1 MKLVTS
7 LLAIGTAA
15 LLFADYP
22 SPGRKYTTLQRLEEA
37 HLEAVHQARLQFARE
52 RKTVPWQG
60 VYSDYRA
67 VLHVHAEDAEHT
79 KGTRAEVL
87 KAAQS
92 DGVRVVMFSDHRGPR
107 PDTWSG
113 LREGVLFIPGSEDDH
128 LLRYPKPGAELRFL
142 SHLEE
147 TPDASSKGF
156 QGMEIYNRHTDAKDE
171 RAFEEYFQAAMK
183 NPVEWAR
190 LSKLEALYPDE
201 IFAAQTDYWPAIFAQ
216 WDRET
221 AAHLT
226 SPPFTGIAANDAHK
240 NQTYNG
246 VTFDPYEVSFLNVS
260 THILSRE
267 LTDPAIR
274 ESLKNGRV
282 YVSHDWLCDP
292 AGFSFNAANNN
303 GVYDMGD
310 RVPMLRNT
318 RLTARLPIAAIL
330 RVLHDG
336 KVVSESNGAQMSFT
350 PTEPGAYRL
359 EAWLSVDGEE
369 RPWIYANP
377 IFLEKAANTGVKLP
391 SPDLAPAVGVQKD
404 IAYVEGQPGDA
415 AKHKLDLYLPKG
427 KTNFPVLVFFHGGSW
442 RSGDRSNYPAL
453 ANRFAKEGIGVVVPS
468 YRLMP
473 GAPHPAQVDDAL
485 AAVDWTIRTIAQ
497 YGGDSKRIYVSGHSA
512 GGHLAAYVGLHRP
525 FWPNLKG
532 VLPLSGV
539 YDVSQI
545 PGFNPS
551 SDQASPIRLIQTGA
565 PPFLIT
571 YCQNDYPSL
580 PAQARN
586 FDAALRA
593 AGVSSELVYIPNE
606 NHISEIVNVHKDDD
620 PTALAILRFIREH
633 P

>member
-1 MKLVTS
+1 MNMRIS
-7 LLAIGTAA
+7 PMLALCSAA
-15 LLFADYP
+15 LIYADSP

-37 HLEAVHQARLQFARE
+37 HLAAVHDARLKFAKE
-52 RKTVPWQG
+52 RKSPPSLG
-60 VYSDYRA
+60 VYTDYRA
-67 VLHVHAEDAEHT
+67 VLHVHAEDADHT

-87 KAAQS
+87 KAAKAA
-92 DGVRVVMFSDHRGPR
+92 GVSVVMFSDHRGPK

-128 LLRYPKPGAELRFL
+128 LLRYPKAGAELRFL

-147 TPDASSKGF
+147 TPDATGKGF

-171 RAFEEYFQAAMK
+171 KAFEEYFKAAMK
-183 NPVEWAR
+183 NPIEWAKLTR
-190 LSKLEALYPDE
+190 LESTYPDE
-201 IFAAQTDYWPAIFAQ
+201 IFAAQTDYWPTIFAQ
-216 WDRET
+216 WDREA
-221 AAHLT
+221 AAH
-226 SPPFTGIAANDAHK
+226 PFTGIAANDAHK

-260 THILSRE
+260 THILARE
-267 LTDPAIR
+267 LTDSAIR
-274 ESLKNGRV
+274 ESLRNGRA

-292 AGFSFNAANNN
+292 TGFSFNAGNNN

-318 RLTARLPIAAIL
+318 RLSARLPTAAIV
-330 RVLHDG
+330 RVIHDG
-336 KVVSESNGAQMSFT
+336 KVVSESTGAQMSFT

-359 EAWLSVDGEE
+359 EAWLGVDGEE

-377 IFLEKAANTGVKLP
+377 IFLEKVETTGLKLP
-391 SPDLAPAVGVQKD
+391 PPDLAPTVEARKD
-404 IAYVEGQPGDA
+404 ITYVDGQPADGG
-415 AKHKLDLYLPKG
+415 KHKLDLYLPKD
-427 KTNFPVLVFFHGGSW
+427 KTNFPVLVFIHGGSW

-453 ANRFAKEGIGVVVPS
+453 ANRFAKEGIGVVAIS

-473 GAPHPAQVDDAL
+473 GAPHPAQVDDAV
-485 AAVDWTIRTIAQ
+485 AAVDWTIHNIAQ
-497 YGGDSKRIYVSGHSA
+497 YGGDSKKIYVSGHSA
-512 GGHLAAYVGLHRP
+512 GGHLAAYAGLNQK

-539 YDVSQI
+539 YDVTQI
-545 PGFNPS
+545 AGFKEGG
-551 SDQASPIRLIQTGA
+551 DKASPIKLIQAGS

-571 YCQNDYPSL
+571 YCQNDYPAL

-593 AGVSSELVYIPNE
+593 AGVSSELVYVPNE

-620 PTALAILRFIREH
+620 LTALSILRFIHEH

>member
-1 MKLVTS
+1 MRITLLLVLCS
-7 LLAIGTAA
+7 AA
-15 LLFADYP
+15 LVYGDSP
-22 SPGRKYTTLQRLEEA
+22 SPGRKYTTLERLEEA
-37 HLEAVHQARLQFARE
+37 HLAAVHQARLKFAQE
-52 RKTVPWQG
+52 RKTLPWLG

-79 KGTRAEVL
+79 KGTRSEVL
-87 KAAQS
+87 KAAKT
-92 DGVRVVMFSDHRGPR
+92 DGVRVVMFSDHRGPK

-113 LREGVLFIPGSEDDH
+113 LRDGVLFIPGSEDDH
-128 LLRYPKPGAELRFL
+128 LLRYPKPSAELRFL

-147 TPDASSKGF
+147 TPDAASKGF

-171 RAFEEYFQAAMK
+171 KAFEEYFKAAMK
-183 NPVEWAR
+183 NPVEWAK
-190 LSKLEALYPDE
+190 LSKLEATYPEE
-201 IFAAQTDYWPAIFAQ
+201 IFAAQTDYWPSIFAK
-216 WDRET
+216 WDQE
-221 AAHLT
+221 ASSH
-226 SPPFTGIAANDAHK
+226 PFTGIAANDAHK

-260 THILSRE
+260 THILARE

-274 ESLKNGRV
+274 DSLQNGRA

-292 AGFSFNAANNN
+292 SGFSFNAGNNN
-303 GVYDMGD
+303 GIYDMGD
-310 RVPMLRNT
+310 RVPILRNT
-318 RLTARLPIAAIL
+318 RITARLPIAAIV
-330 RVLHDG
+330 RVIHDG
-336 KVVSESNGAQMSFT
+336 KVVSESTGAQMNFT
-350 PTEPGAYRL
+350 PTEPGAYRM
-359 EAWLSVDGEE
+359 EAWLGVDGEE

-377 IFLEKAANTGVKLP
+377 IFLEKVDGLGLKLP
-391 SPDLAPAVGVQKD
+391 SPELAPSVKVEKD
-404 IAYVEGQPGDA
+404 IEYVEGQPTDA
-415 AKHKLDLYLPKG
+415 AKHKLDLYLPKE
-427 KTNFPVLVFFHGGSW
+427 KAHFPVLVFIHGGSW

-485 AAVDWTIRTIAQ
+485 AAVDWTIRNIAQ
-497 YGGDSKRIYVSGHSA
+497 YGGDPKKIYISGHSA
-512 GGHLAAYVGLHRP
+512 GGHLAAYAGLHP
-525 FWPNLKG
+525 EFWPNLKG

-545 PGFNPS
+545 PGFKEGGEK
-551 SDQASPIRLIQTGA
+551 ASPIKHIQAGA

-586 FDAALRA
+586 FDAALRE
-593 AGVSSELVYIPNE
+593 AGVSSELVYVPNE

-620 PTALAILRFIREH
+620 LTALSILRFIREH